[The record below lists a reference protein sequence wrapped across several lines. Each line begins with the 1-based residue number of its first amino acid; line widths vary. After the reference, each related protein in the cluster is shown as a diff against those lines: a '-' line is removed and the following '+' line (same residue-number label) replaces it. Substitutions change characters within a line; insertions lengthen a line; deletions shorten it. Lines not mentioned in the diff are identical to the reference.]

1 MAERGE
7 GTAGGS
13 HSRATTSGAHTAATR
28 NRNQLVGSGVEGLE
42 AIGSPLPLRKRKS
55 GITEV
60 VHTKRR
66 NSDSQ
71 HEATVGCNTVSP
83 NSASSAGST
92 TKRRRVTSN
101 SSNSEA
107 RDADSG
113 DCGLESPASKRPRR
127 GSHLESRNQS
137 SASLAANAPSTPTRN
152 QVTPKRRSSRI
163 SGKTGLLNEESD
175 RRVKVPERAALR
187 KSPRISALQQAR
199 SAATAKGQT
208 DSQDIAVTFAKAST
222 NATASSSRTVRSK
235 NEVGQT
241 GNSVSGKGKLF
252 TTKAVTKKTCSDRS
266 RKALQTSGDKE
277 GKFQPAVTT
286 KKNTLAKDRADELEE
301 SSICK
306 KKGTLRAVNS
316 DKNSKKES
324 IANRGSNKKKID
336 QANSYN
342 AQGIQN
348 KGKASSVIK
357 KLENKPVKKFCPQG
371 TKGPVCESQK
381 GKKIKSPV
389 SVLSSSN
396 KPSVKEIKK
405 AEGSKS
411 IKSEVEHSYK
421 SGDQSLPST
430 SGKIYA
436 TEKKAKTSQKKAAP
450 VTRPAKTQN

>member
-137 SASLAANAPSTPTRN
+137 SASLAGWSNNKLSHSLYHHHPH
-152 QVTPKRRSSRI
+152 PKELLSLRIRS
-163 SGKTGLLNEESD
+163 ED
-175 RRVKVPERAALR
+175 
-187 KSPRISALQQAR
+187 
-199 SAATAKGQT
+199 
-208 DSQDIAVTFAKAST
+208 
-222 NATASSSRTVRSK
+222 
-235 NEVGQT
+235 
-241 GNSVSGKGKLF
+241 
-252 TTKAVTKKTCSDRS
+252 
-266 RKALQTSGDKE
+266 
-277 GKFQPAVTT
+277 
-286 KKNTLAKDRADELEE
+286 
-301 SSICK
+301 
-306 KKGTLRAVNS
+306 
-316 DKNSKKES
+316 
-324 IANRGSNKKKID
+324 
-336 QANSYN
+336 
-342 AQGIQN
+342 
-348 KGKASSVIK
+348 
-357 KLENKPVKKFCPQG
+357 
-371 TKGPVCESQK
+371 
-381 GKKIKSPV
+381 
-389 SVLSSSN
+389 
-396 KPSVKEIKK
+396 
-405 AEGSKS
+405 
-411 IKSEVEHSYK
+411 
-421 SGDQSLPST
+421 
-430 SGKIYA
+430 
-436 TEKKAKTSQKKAAP
+436 
-450 VTRPAKTQN
+450 